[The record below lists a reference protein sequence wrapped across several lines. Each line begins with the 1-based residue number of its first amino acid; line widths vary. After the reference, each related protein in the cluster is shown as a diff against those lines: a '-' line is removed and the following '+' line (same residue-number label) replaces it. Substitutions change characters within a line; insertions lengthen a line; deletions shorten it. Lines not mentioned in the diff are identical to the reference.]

1 MFDLYT
7 RGQQKPAN
15 QPIIFALPLH
25 WGLAI
30 HPPNKVLHLVD
41 QNVSGSS
48 LQKEM
53 VAIEKKKKEVE
64 NILKYYVKKKREK
77 KGEKEC
83 MPKNNLEHHA
93 KKYSL
98 WQGVAPN
105 NYHHIASH
113 LHLHILIILYD
124 LFSSW
129 VLFVILQYL

>member
-15 QPIIFALPLH
+15 QPMIFALPLH

-53 VAIEKKKKEVE
+53 VAIEKKKEKEVE

-77 KGEKEC
+77 KEKRSVC
-83 MPKNNLEHHA
+83 PK
-93 KKYSL
+93 
-98 WQGVAPN
+98 
-105 NYHHIASH
+105 
-113 LHLHILIILYD
+113 IILSIMQKNIVYD
-124 LFSSW
+124 K
-129 VLFVILQYL
+129 V